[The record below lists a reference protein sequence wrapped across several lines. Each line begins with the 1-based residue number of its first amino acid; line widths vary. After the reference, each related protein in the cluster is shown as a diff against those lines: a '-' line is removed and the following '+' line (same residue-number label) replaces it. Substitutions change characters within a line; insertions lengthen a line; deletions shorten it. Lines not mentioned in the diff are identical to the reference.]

1 MTSEQARA
9 LAAKRVNP
17 GRKRFAQEEEIKA
30 ALRKAI
36 PESEVLAALAVACR
50 RREPGAIA
58 LYLGYLWG
66 KPTDRVEVSGP
77 DGGPIEHA
85 SLSDAELER
94 EILAATARAGNGA
107 EVPLVPPCASATDP
121 AAG

>member
-1 MTSEQARA
+1 MAGTLTSDQARE
-9 LAAKRVNP
+9 LAAKRKNP
-17 GRKRFAQEEEIKA
+17 GRKPRAEEEEIKA

-77 DGGPIEHA
+77 DGGPIEYA
-85 SLSDAELER
+85 GLSDEELIAAAARVIER
-94 EILAATARAGNGA
+94 QGKADGK
-107 EVPLVPPCASATDP
+107 
-121 AAG
+121 